1 MADSTVTS
9 YPAILLRCALFELCI
24 AVGSGSQSI
33 RALGEA
39 ALGVERAD
47 TIVNVE
53 TLLAQAR
60 AGDARA
66 SFLLGT
72 RYSSGRAGY
81 RDDRQAVRWFRQAAE
96 AGLAEAQYNLG
107 IMYAAGRG
115 VSADLSCAAHW
126 YEEAAEQGVIEAQ
139 FNLGTLYAT
148 GSGVPKDLLRAV
160 KWLSAAANNGL
171 SPAQHNLGALYE
183 HGVGVRVDKQAA
195 NDWVRSLPV
204 SQYPLQLI
212 SHTAEQRARAFIRD
226 RASVKPLAITPQDAM
241 GEPTFP

>member
-33 RALGEA
+33 RALSEA

-47 TIVNVE
+47 TIVTVE

-81 RDDRQAVRWFRQAAE
+81 RDDREAVRWFRQAAE

-115 VSADLSCAAHW
+115 V
-126 YEEAAEQGVIEAQ
+126 
-139 FNLGTLYAT
+139 
-148 GSGVPKDLLRAV
+148 PKDLLRAV
-160 KWLSAAANNGL
+160 KRLSAAANNGL

-195 NDWVRSLPV
+195 NDWVRSLPA
-204 SQYPLQLI
+204 SQYTLQLI
-212 SHTAEQRARAFIRD
+212 SHSAEQRARAFIRD
-226 RASVKPLAITPQDAM
+226 RASVKPRAITRQDAR